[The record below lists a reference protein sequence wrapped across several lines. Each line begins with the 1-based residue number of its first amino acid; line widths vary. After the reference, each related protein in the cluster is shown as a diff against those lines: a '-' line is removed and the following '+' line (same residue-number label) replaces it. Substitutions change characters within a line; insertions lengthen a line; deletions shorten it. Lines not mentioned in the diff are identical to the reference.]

1 MVTATQRFIRRRWPV
16 LAVTVVAVIG
26 VITYFVWRAVTPQTP
41 SDFYTP
47 PQALAQEIAAVPGS
61 LVRSEKITDALPEGA
76 VGWRILYTSV
86 GVDGEPIVV
95 SGVVAAPEGASSAPR
110 PVLAFAQGTIGN
122 LPVCGIGHTRTPFA
136 GIPEIDTMIAEGY
149 VVVSTDYPG
158 RGTSGVHPYLIG
170 EVAAASVLDAVRA
183 ARQLDAN
190 ASESF
195 VVWGRSQGGHSSMWT
210 AQLAA
215 QYAPELN
222 LVAVAASAPAI
233 DLEGILTYSMDK
245 ARGAVVFTYAVAAWS
260 QMFADIN
267 LDELIVPDRRQ
278 QFDRIAST
286 CVTTPAAFLLLGELS
301 PPSEY
306 LAVDILKL
314 ESVKA
319 LMEQNTPRLPI
330 SVPLLIAH
338 GTSDTLI
345 PIEGSD
351 AEFARRCAA
360 GEDVQFVRYP
370 GVDHDAADASALM
383 IIGWLSDRLEG
394 RTNGSNCDGTE
405 S

>member
-1 MVTATQRFIRRRWPV
+1 
-16 LAVTVVAVIG
+16 
-26 VITYFVWRAVTPQTP
+26 
-41 SDFYTP
+41 
-47 PQALAQEIAAVPGS
+47 
-61 LVRSEKITDALPEGA
+61 
-76 VGWRILYTSV
+76 
-86 GVDGEPIVV
+86 
-95 SGVVAAPEGASSAPR
+95 
-110 PVLAFAQGTIGN
+110 
-122 LPVCGIGHTRTPFA
+122 
-136 GIPEIDTMIAEGY
+136 
-149 VVVSTDYPG
+149 
-158 RGTSGVHPYLIG
+158 
-170 EVAAASVLDAVRA
+170 
-183 ARQLDAN
+183 
-190 ASESF
+190 
-195 VVWGRSQGGHSSMWT
+195 
-210 AQLAA
+210 
-215 QYAPELN
+215 
-222 LVAVAASAPAI
+222 
-233 DLEGILTYSMDK
+233 
-245 ARGAVVFTYAVAAWS
+245 
-260 QMFADIN
+260 
-267 LDELIVPDRRQ
+267 
-278 QFDRIAST
+278 
-286 CVTTPAAFLLLGELS
+286 VTTPAAFLLLGELS